1 MANIYQLEN
10 PTIDIIIR
18 HCLLMKA
25 NERIEVCDFGK
36 NGDLSLFIYKDEDYN
51 EETGEFNLVRIHTF
65 KWEWSEYCKFA
76 CTNQGKAVDDTDDI
90 YVSEKEL
97 GAELERIY
105 EYRDFATK

>member
-25 NERIEVCDFGK
+25 NERTEVYDFGK

-65 KWEWSEYCKFA
+65 
-76 CTNQGKAVDDTDDI
+76 QGKAVDDTDDI